1 MTADLMLTKRAKNA
15 IGELRTALLFVTLLS
30 PCAHPRIEALFVSRE
45 SMWNRKS
52 VLMESTKRTVS
63 WTHIVMVLSIWKHS
77 VDSRCDPRVIGDA

>member
-52 VLMESTKRTVS
+52 VLMESTPVTGVYRGFLGPVAKKNSLYFWHLV
-63 WTHIVMVLSIWKHS
+63 
-77 VDSRCDPRVIGDA
+77 